1 MVSGMDPGPSSL
13 LALLGTMVNGI
24 PVLLLLLKGSRRW
37 SPGWVVVIVVVVVA
51 VVVCTWTQTT
61 EGIP

>member
-24 PVLLLLLKGSRRW
+24 PVLLLLVTGSRRW
-37 SPGWVVVIVVVVVA
+37 SPGW
-51 VVVCTWTQTT
+51 
-61 EGIP
+61 IPGLAAY